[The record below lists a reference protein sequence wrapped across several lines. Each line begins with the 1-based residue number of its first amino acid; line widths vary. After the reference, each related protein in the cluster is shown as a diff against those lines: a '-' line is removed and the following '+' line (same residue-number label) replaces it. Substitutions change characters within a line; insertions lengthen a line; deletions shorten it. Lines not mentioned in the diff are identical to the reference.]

1 VNHAGR
7 VVRLLAAQAFVFGLS
22 ESLLV
27 IASSAIFLAAY
38 GSRWLPI
45 TFVAIALFGTLI
57 AAWTARV
64 VRHRPLP
71 QVAIL
76 VESVVGLFFFG
87 AWAVLTLWSGVWVSA
102 PLLVLFPILLQVGFV
117 FVGGQAG
124 RLLDVQQIRIHFPR
138 IVSGFAIGFL
148 AGGLVAIPLL
158 RLPGGTNGL
167 FLIAAIAQVAFVVL
181 LKVTAGRFA
190 ERLGQVEHVPHGLPR
205 PPVHRLLSS
214 RFVLLLMA
222 YQVLSAAGTYMAEY
236 ILFDRAAARFASADS
251 LARFLSRFTIALNAV
266 SLAFLALLAVP
277 LLRRFGLRLGIVAN
291 PAVVLVFAVAMLV
304 SATTAGPES
313 LALFALVASA
323 RIADVALTDGVT
335 RASLNTSFQ
344 VLPLEDRLA
353 VQSVV
358 EGAGLPLAIGGTGV
372 VLFALRTA
380 GASVAVIIAV
390 TVVICVAWTAAAV
403 LLYRDYAR
411 ALVVALKHR
420 LLRDAPVD
428 VEHAE
433 TAALL
438 HEMLG
443 SDDERAVRLALD
455 LLPSAS
461 EASGEHG
468 ELALLADDPRP
479 DVYLPALVR
488 LAETGDG
495 DAQARLSKTVR
506 TLLYDPDSSMRAEAL
521 AAIGPADVDLVDEVV
536 TALEVPATMSAAA
549 AALGR
554 LGDAALP
561 RIAAVLAE
569 TSEQPTPATVRLV
582 RATRAASSDQAA
594 MCLFPYIEHRDR
606 ELGLA
611 VLTALAAARAD
622 PAPIAAA
629 LDRTLRAD
637 AEHFARCAAV
647 RQVIGAGSELAHA
660 LSDEL
665 ELLRRRVLALLAVR
679 YGAEEIGAVANGLH
693 CDTDDR
699 RSLAAETLDV
709 TLTPAD
715 AVLALPLVRTDLPL
729 PFRLQQ
735 LAAVAPVTPTDRAAA
750 LEDILSDGQG
760 HWRSDWLRACA
771 AYESGLVV
779 HA

>member
-1 VNHAGR
+1 
-7 VVRLLAAQAFVFGLS
+7 
-22 ESLLV
+22 
-27 IASSAIFLAAY
+27 
-38 GSRWLPI
+38 
-45 TFVAIALFGTLI
+45 
-57 AAWTARV
+57 
-64 VRHRPLP
+64 
-71 QVAIL
+71 
-76 VESVVGLFFFG
+76 
-87 AWAVLTLWSGVWVSA
+87 
-102 PLLVLFPILLQVGFV
+102 
-117 FVGGQAG
+117 
-124 RLLDVQQIRIHFPR
+124 
-138 IVSGFAIGFL
+138 
-148 AGGLVAIPLL
+148 
-158 RLPGGTNGL
+158 
-167 FLIAAIAQVAFVVL
+167 
-181 LKVTAGRFA
+181 
-190 ERLGQVEHVPHGLPR
+190 
-205 PPVHRLLSS
+205 
-214 RFVLLLMA
+214 
-222 YQVLSAAGTYMAEY
+222 
-236 ILFDRAAARFASADS
+236 
-251 LARFLSRFTIALNAV
+251 
-266 SLAFLALLAVP
+266 
-277 LLRRFGLRLGIVAN
+277 
-291 PAVVLVFAVAMLV
+291 
-304 SATTAGPES
+304 
-313 LALFALVASA
+313 
-323 RIADVALTDGVT
+323 
-335 RASLNTSFQ
+335 
-344 VLPLEDRLA
+344 
-353 VQSVV
+353 VV
-358 EGAGLPLAIGGTGV
+358 EGAGLPLAIGATGV

-390 TVVICVAWTAAAV
+390 TVVVCVAWTAAAV
-403 LLYRDYAR
+403 LLYGDYAR

-433 TAALL
+433 TAAFL

-488 LAETGDG
+488 LAETGDVE
-495 DAQARLSKTVR
+495 AEARLRKTVR
-506 TLLYDPDSSMRAEAL
+506 TLLRDPDSSMRAEAL

-582 RATRAASSDQAA
+582 RATRAASPDQAA

-611 VLTALAAARAD
+611 VLTALAAAGAD

-629 LDRTLRAD
+629 LDRTLQAD

-647 RQVIGAGSELAHA
+647 RQVVGAGSELAHA
-660 LSDEL
+660 LGDEL
-665 ELLRRRVLALLAVR
+665 ELLRRRILALLAVR
-679 YGAEEIGAVANGLH
+679 YGG
-693 CDTDDR
+693 R
-699 RSLAAETLDV
+699 RSARSPTGSIPTRTTAAACAAETLDV

-729 PFRLQQ
+729 PFRLEQ
-735 LAAVAPVTPTDRAAA
+735 LAAVAPVTPTDRAAV

-771 AYESGLVV
+771 AYESGLVFV
-779 HA
+779 RGWRRGRKGRRGDSFRLSRRWRRRESNRRRISIAAPDRTGLDL

>member
-1 VNHAGR
+1 M
-7 VVRLLAAQAFVFGLS
+7 VRLLAAQAFVFGLS

-38 GSRWLPI
+38 GSKWLPI

-57 AAWTARV
+57 AAWIARV

-71 QVAIL
+71 YIAIL
-76 VESVVGLFFFG
+76 VESVVGVFFFG

-117 FVGGQAG
+117 FIGGQAG

-138 IVSGFAIGFL
+138 IVSGFAVGFI
-148 AGGLVAIPLL
+148 AGGLVAMPLL

-167 FLIAAIAQVAFVVL
+167 FLIAAIAQVAFVML
-181 LKVTAGRFA
+181 LTVTAGRFA
-190 ERLGQVEHVPHGLPR
+190 ERLGQVERAPHGLPR
-205 PPVHRLLSS
+205 PPLHRLLSS

-222 YQVLSAAGTYMAEY
+222 YQILSAAGTYMAEY

-251 LARFLSRFTIALNAV
+251 LAQFLSRFTIALNAV
-266 SLAFLALLAVP
+266 SLAFLALLAAP

-304 SATTAGPES
+304 SAPTAGPES

-358 EGAGLPLAIGGTGV
+358 EGAGLPLAIGATGV

-390 TVVICVAWTAAAV
+390 TVVVCVAWTVAAV

-433 TAALL
+433 TAAFL

-461 EASGEHG
+461 EASGSTASW
-468 ELALLADDPRP
+468 LCSRMTLDP
-479 DVYLPALVR
+479 
-488 LAETGDG
+488 TCTC
-495 DAQARLSKTVR
+495 RLS
-506 TLLYDPDSSMRAEAL
+506 
-521 AAIGPADVDLVDEVV
+521 
-536 TALEVPATMSAAA
+536 
-549 AALGR
+549 
-554 LGDAALP
+554 
-561 RIAAVLAE
+561 
-569 TSEQPTPATVRLV
+569 
-582 RATRAASSDQAA
+582 
-594 MCLFPYIEHRDR
+594 C
-606 ELGLA
+606 
-611 VLTALAAARAD
+611 
-622 PAPIAAA
+622 
-629 LDRTLRAD
+629 
-637 AEHFARCAAV
+637 
-647 RQVIGAGSELAHA
+647 GS
-660 LSDEL
+660 
-665 ELLRRRVLALLAVR
+665 RRRVTVR
-679 YGAEEIGAVANGLH
+679 PKPAFA
-693 CDTDDR
+693 R
-699 RSLAAETLDV
+699 RCGRCFA
-709 TLTPAD
+709 
-715 AVLALPLVRTDLPL
+715 
-729 PFRLQQ
+729 
-735 LAAVAPVTPTDRAAA
+735 TPTRA
-750 LEDILSDGQG
+750 SGPRR
-760 HWRSDWLRACA
+760 WRRL
-771 AYESGLVV
+771 GLPTSTSSTRW
-779 HA
+779 